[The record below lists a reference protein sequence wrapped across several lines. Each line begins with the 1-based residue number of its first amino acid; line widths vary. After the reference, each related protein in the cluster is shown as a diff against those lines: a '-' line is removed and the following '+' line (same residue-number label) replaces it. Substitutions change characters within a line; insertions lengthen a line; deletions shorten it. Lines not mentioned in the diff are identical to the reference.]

1 MDTVLFD
8 LDGTLLDTTQAIFS
22 SLRHT
27 MKHFTGNIPPDHVLQ
42 DTMGIPLIE
51 VLESLI
57 PGRAQEA
64 AKVYVDHNLNVHKNL
79 VQPYPGV
86 HGTLETLKK
95 AGLRLGVVTSKRRHS
110 AQIGLKSAEIDSFFE
125 VAICHDDAPKHKPDP
140 TPILMA
146 LEFMDVT
153 SGCVLMV
160 GDTIFDVRAAKNA
173 DTVMPGLRVKSAAV
187 TYGAGLKESLVEENP
202 DFLLDSICQV
212 LDVCQV

>member
-1 MDTVLFD
+1 MDAVLFD

-27 MKHFTGNIPPDHVLQ
+27 LKHFTGTIPPDNVLQ
-42 DTMGIPLIE
+42 DTMGVPLIE

-64 AKVYVDHNLNVHKNL
+64 AQVYVEHNLNMHKNL

-86 HGTLETLKK
+86 HRTLEVLKK
-95 AGLRLGVVTSKRRHS
+95 TGLKLGVVTSKRRHS
-110 AQIGLKSAEIDSFFE
+110 AQIGMRSAKIDSFFE
-125 VAICHDDAPKHKPDP
+125 VFVCHDDTPKHKPDP
-140 TPILMA
+140 TPILIA
-146 LEFMDVT
+146 LESLKVT

-173 DTVMPGLRVKSAAV
+173 NNVLPGLTVRSAAV
-187 TYGAGLKESLVEENP
+187 TYGAGLEQSLVAENP
-202 DFLLDSICQV
+202 DFLLKSIEQV
-212 LDVCQV
+212 LDICHL